1 MFEALQRDKKHLLGL
16 HPTQADYNGSEQV
29 D

>member
-1 MFEALQRDKKHLLGL
+1 MFEALQRDKKHFLGL
-16 HPTQADYNGSEQV
+16 HPTQTGYNGSEQV